1 MGNLEHLKLL
11 RTDMEAK
18 GWTISSFIF
27 VYKNI
32 KYVVLVKLFI
42 GPIKKVNPYAL
53 VQLEFMKYNNIKDN
67 YVVEAHSN
75 SLLDDIKSIRK
86 YFGIAYGPNMGQ
98 LMEQFAQTPNRVVP
112 TQVPNHYDE
121 TQLKCLNYSLSQ
133 SDSEDPT
140 KIYCYGTIMNPVG
153 KQRSPF
159 NSDKTKLNRPALFK
173 ELGVDPRRSFCY
185 SNDPQKKKSDGEII
199 ANINKQ

>member
-1 MGNLEHLKLL
+1 MLLKN
-11 RTDMEAK
+11 DMKAK
-18 GWTISSFIF
+18 DWTISSFIF

-32 KYVVLVKLFI
+32 KYVVLVKRFI
-42 GPIKKVNPYAL
+42 DPIKRVKPYAL
-53 VQLEFMKYNNIKDN
+53 VQLEFMKYNNPQDN
-67 YVVEAHSN
+67 YVVEANSN
-75 SLLDDIKSIRK
+75 SLLDEIKSIRK

-98 LMEQFAQTPNRVVP
+98 LMKQFAQTLNKVVP

-159 NSDKTKLNRPALFK
+159 NSDKTKLNRPALFQK
-173 ELGVDPRRSFCY
+173 LGGDPRRSFCY
-185 SNDPQKKKSDGEII
+185 SNDPQKKKSDAEII